1 MPRSRVALPPL
12 FGVCVLAFLALG
24 AAPAAGQDS
33 SNPSLLAWM
42 GLEEGDTMAFATS
55 DGGRICVTVG
65 APRRIGDRA
74 FAPLFGLA
82 WPGLASDSRILVPL
96 DGTLGLAVDR
106 TPGPRPSAESF
117 LEPDGWRTGPDWRA
131 AETLVYSS
139 CPLCVD
145 AGTTVVLEKGHGI
158 VSISRQ
164 SIVGPTSLTRVGG
177 GCAEREEGAEA
188 VEFEVYVEPAPAREP

>member
-1 MPRSRVALPPL
+1 MPRSRIAFPPL
-12 FGVCVLAFLALG
+12 LGISVLALLALG

-33 SNPSLLAWM
+33 SPPSLLAWM
-42 GLEEGDTMAFATS
+42 GLEEGDTMAFAAS

-65 APRRIGDRA
+65 APRRIGDRS
-74 FAPLFGLA
+74 FAPLFGLT

-96 DGTLGLAVDR
+96 DGTLDLAVDR

-117 LEPDGWRTGPDWRA
+117 LEPDGWRTGTDWRA

-177 GCAEREEGAEA
+177 GCAERDEVAEE
-188 VEFEVYVEPAPAREP
+188 VEFEVYVEPAPARDP

>member
-1 MPRSRVALPPL
+1 MAFSRIFPLP
-12 FGVCVLAFLALG
+12 VLAAGVVACLALA
-24 AAPAAGQDS
+24 AAPAAGQGFPT
-33 SNPSLLAWM
+33 PSLLAWM
-42 GLEEGDTMAFATS
+42 GLEEGDTMAFAAS

-65 APRRIGDRA
+65 APRRIGDRE
-74 FAPLFGLA
+74 FSPLFGLT

-96 DGTLGLAVDR
+96 DGTLGFAVDR

-117 LEPDGWRTGPDWRA
+117 LGPGGWRTGADWRA
-131 AETLVYSS
+131 AQTLVYSS

-177 GCAEREEGAEA
+177 GCAEREEVAEE
-188 VEFEVYVEPAPAREP
+188 VKFEVYVEPAPARDP

>member
-1 MPRSRVALPPL
+1 MPRSRIVLPPL
-12 FGVCVLAFLALG
+12 LGACTLALLALG

-33 SNPSLLAWM
+33 SPPSLLAWM
-42 GLEEGDTMAFATS
+42 GLEEGDTMVFAAS

-74 FAPLFGLA
+74 FAPLFGLT

-106 TPGPRPSAESF
+106 TPGPGPNAESF
-117 LEPDGWRTGPDWRA
+117 LEPDGWRAGTDWRA

-164 SIVGPTSLTRVGG
+164 SIVGPTSLTRVEA
-177 GCAEREEGAEA
+177 GCVEREEIAEE
-188 VEFEVYVEPAPAREP
+188 VEFEVYVEPAPARDP